1 MRRKVVACSLA
12 LALTLQLTGCATIP
26 EAIEYRQLTTNY
38 KMTDTIFLDVT
49 KKAKYRNV
57 YVDVR
62 NTSQLQEVDTE
73 VLRKAIA
80 DKLAGKGYNL
90 VQDPSTADYILQV
103 NILYFDYYRKTGA
116 KEGAAGG
123 AIAGAIAG
131 GAAGGRD
138 VEALILAAIGAGVG
152 YVGGALVGSA
162 IKIETFAGVVDIQ
175 IMERA

>member
-73 VLRKAIA
+73 GLE
-80 DKLAGKGYNL
+80 KGY
-90 VQDPSTADYILQV
+90 S
-103 NILYFDYYRKTGA
+103 R
-116 KEGAAGG
+116 
-123 AIAGAIAG
+123 
-131 GAAGGRD
+131 
-138 VEALILAAIGAGVG
+138 
-152 YVGGALVGSA
+152 
-162 IKIETFAGVVDIQ
+162 
-175 IMERA
+175 